1 LLARVRSRSRSLSN
15 RIVKDA
21 VFMFYIVIR
30 TKLFVKTFGD
40 EGSGVRHKY

>member
-1 LLARVRSRSRSLSN
+1 LSN

-30 TKLFVKTFGD
+30 RKL
-40 EGSGVRHKY
+40 EMSIEN